1 MKILLIQDHLRS
13 GGTERQSVLLA
24 NAFAAAGHA
33 STLLTF
39 RPGGALA
46 GSVGP
51 GVTRLT
57 LQSFDTR
64 LDWYAPGL
72 RRTLEVLQPDVIL
85 CMGRMANCAAGHIV
99 NIVQDRWPDA
109 VVLATMRTGKCL
121 PWRFRRSLKT
131 VRHIIANSD
140 AARTTL
146 VRDHGIPADKIT
158 VIHNPLV
165 FPPAAAGGPADSAAR
180 AALRSSHGATARTTV
195 LLDVAMFRP
204 EKNQAELITSVA
216 ALPADFDW
224 QLWLAGDGPARA
236 ACEAM
241 SARLGLTP
249 RVKFLGFLRDPSA
262 VYGAADLAVHASRS
276 ESLSNFLIEAQAH
289 GLPAVAYEAQGIG
302 ECFLPGETGA
312 VIARG
317 RTADFCAAVRQYA
330 AADAACRDR
339 AREFARTT
347 FAAPRQVQ
355 AHLDLFAKLA
365 KV

>member
-1 MKILLIQDHLRS
+1 MKILVIQDLLRS

-39 RPGGALA
+39 RPGGALT
-46 GSVGP
+46 GSVDP

-121 PWRFRRSLKT
+121 PWRFRRSLSA
-131 VRHIIANSD
+131 VRHIIANSA

-146 VRDHGIPADKIT
+146 MQEHGISADKIS

-165 FPPAAAGGPADSAAR
+165 FPPVADGESAESTAR
-180 AALRSSHGATARTTV
+180 ATLRSNHGATARTTV
-195 LLDVAMFRP
+195 LLNVAMFRP
-204 EKNQAELITSVA
+204 EKNQAELITSA
-216 ALPADFDW
+216 ATLPADFDW

-236 ACEAM
+236 ACEAL
-241 SARLGLTP
+241 STRLSLTK

-262 VYGAADLAVHASRS
+262 VYAAADLAVHASRS

-302 ECFLPGETGA
+302 ECFLPGEPRISVPPSGTMPPPMRPAGA
-312 VIARG
+312 APVSLPAPHSPPRG
-317 RTADFCAAVRQYA
+317 R
-330 AADAACRDR
+330 CRPIS
-339 AREFARTT
+339 T
-347 FAAPRQVQ
+347 FSPNWPKS
-355 AHLDLFAKLA
+355 DP
-365 KV
+365 

>member
-1 MKILLIQDHLRS
+1 
-13 GGTERQSVLLA
+13 
-24 NAFAAAGHA
+24 
-33 STLLTF
+33 
-39 RPGGALA
+39 
-46 GSVGP
+46 
-51 GVTRLT
+51 LT

-121 PWRFRRSLKT
+121 PWRFRRSLSA
-131 VRHIIANSD
+131 VRHIIANSN

-146 VRDHGIPADKIT
+146 MQEHGISADKIS

-165 FPPAAAGGPADSAAR
+165 FPLVADGESAESTAR
-180 AALRSSHGATARTTV
+180 ATLRSNHGATARTTV
-195 LLDVAMFRP
+195 LLNVAMFRP
-204 EKNQAELITSVA
+204 EKNQAELINSAA

-224 QLWLAGDGPARA
+224 QLWLAGDGPTRA
-236 ACEAM
+236 ACEAL
-241 SARLGLTP
+241 STRLSLTN

-262 VYGAADLAVHASRS
+262 VYAAADLAVHASRS

-317 RTADFCAAVRQYA
+317 RTADFCAAVRHYA
-330 AADAACRDR
+330 AADAACRSR